1 MKIRKKPD
9 DLVWGN
15 FQHDEKLTDEQL
27 EKFKA
32 YESFLS
38 QKNDEFN
45 LTAITDLSGI
55 VRQHFIDSL
64 SIRKFADLSK
74 LSTIV
79 DIGSG
84 AGFPGIPLKIMFP
97 HLQVIL
103 LEVTNK
109 KKIFLNDV
117 IKILELDN
125 ITVCEYDWRT
135 FLRITDYPV
144 DLFVTRAAFDDEELC
159 RAFKPGCKYKQV
171 PIAYWA
177 SVLWEVSLKAVPFV
191 KSVFDYKLGNKQRK
205 MVFLGLKNDKS

>member
-1 MKIRKKPD
+1 MKLRKIPD
-9 DLVWGN
+9 ATVWAN
-15 FQHDEKLTDEQL
+15 FQHDEQLTDEQL
-27 EKFKA
+27 GKFKA
-32 YESFLS
+32 YEAFLS

-64 SIRKFADLSK
+64 SVRKFVDMSK
-74 LSTIV
+74 ISVIA

-109 KKIFLNDV
+109 KQKFLNDI
-117 IKILELDN
+117 IKILELEN
-125 ITVCEYDWRT
+125 ITVCPYDWRT

-159 RAFKPGCKYKQV
+159 RALRPGCRYKQA

-177 SVLWEVSLKAVPFV
+177 SQLWEVSLKAAPFV
-191 KSVFDYKLGNKQRK
+191 TSVHEYKLGNKQRK
-205 MVFLGLKNDKS
+205 MVFLACPSTCH